1 MCARFACAPAS
12 FGWAGFLPRLD
23 ATNADGGAGNVK
35 AWVVARPS
43 KRYSDNVSAEIFPR
57 VTVDPKICFGKPTI
71 RGMRI
76 RVSDVLSMLA
86 GGMTAEQILADFPY
100 LEREDIQAAIAYAAK
115 ATDQRLAF
123 APD

>member
-1 MCARFACAPAS
+1 MARA
-12 FGWAGFLPRLD
+12 
-23 ATNADGGAGNVK
+23 AD
-35 AWVVARPS
+35 W
-43 KRYSDNVSAEIFPR
+43 RYREVMSAEIFPR
-57 VTVDPKICFGKPTI
+57 VTVDPKVCFGKPTI

-86 GGMTAEQILADFPY
+86 GGMSHEEILADYPY

-123 APD
+123 AAE

>member
-1 MCARFACAPAS
+1 MALRS
-12 FGWAGFLPRLD
+12 
-23 ATNADGGAGNVK
+23 NN
-35 AWVVARPS
+35 
-43 KRYSDNVSAEIFPR
+43 RYSRRMSTEIFPR
-57 VTVDPKICFGKPTI
+57 VTVDPKVCFGKPTI

-86 GGMTAEQILADFPY
+86 GGMGPEEILADYPY

-123 APD
+123 AAE